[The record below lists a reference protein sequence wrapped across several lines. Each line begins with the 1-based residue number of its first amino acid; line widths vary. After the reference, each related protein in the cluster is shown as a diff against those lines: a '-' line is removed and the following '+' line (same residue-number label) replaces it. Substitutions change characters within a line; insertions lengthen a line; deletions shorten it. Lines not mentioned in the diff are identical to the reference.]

1 MWMHNEKAAEDSRE
15 ENTALRLEL
24 EGKEYE
30 VSSLKAK
37 LSFHELQEHECT
49 DRLAALQKDYE
60 YLKKEYNY
68 ALDEIDRQN
77 KEAAGA

>member
-1 MWMHNEKAAEDSRE
+1 MILTCIPTVILAILLVFTASSALLAVRMWMHNEKAAEDSRE

-37 LSFHELQEHECT
+37 LSFHELQKSET
-49 DRLAALQKDYE
+49 AAKQ
-60 YLKKEYNY
+60 
-68 ALDEIDRQN
+68 
-77 KEAAGA
+77 